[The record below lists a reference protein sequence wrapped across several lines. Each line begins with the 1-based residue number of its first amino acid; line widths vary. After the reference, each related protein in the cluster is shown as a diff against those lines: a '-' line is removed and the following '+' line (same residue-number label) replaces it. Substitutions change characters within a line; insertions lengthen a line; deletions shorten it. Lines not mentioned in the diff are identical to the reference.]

1 MSLLTLDKLSVF
13 RGDCPVVDS
22 VSLALEP
29 GDFIGLIG
37 PNGAGKT
44 SLMRAALGIL
54 EYKGSSSLALMPQS
68 DRAKQAA
75 WLPQDREIAWGLSV
89 RDLVSL
95 GRLPFGSIQKNDR
108 HVEAAIIK
116 MELATFSDRIATQL
130 SGGEQARVLIARA
143 LAQDTPILLA
153 DEPTASLDPAN
164 QISTLKTFSTLA
176 QAGRGIIASIHDLGL
191 AARYC
196 TKLALLHRGKLIAF
210 GSADEVLTPDNLRTV
225 FSIEAHYEKTK
236 EGIIFQP
243 LSVFN
248 NSNKN
253 SAQGDTLK

>member
-54 EYKGSSSLALMPQS
+54 EHKGSSSLAVMLQS

-89 RDLVSL
+89 RDLVGL

-130 SGGEQARVLIARA
+130 SGGEQARILIARA

-243 LSVFN
+243 LSVLN

>member
-54 EYKGSSSLALMPQS
+54 EHKGSSSLAVMPQS

-89 RDLVSL
+89 RDLVGL

-164 QISTLKTFSTLA
+164 QISTLKIFSTLA

-210 GSADEVLTPDNLRTV
+210 GTADEVLTPDNLRTV

-243 LSVFN
+243 LSVLN
-248 NSNKN
+248 KSDKN

>member
-13 RGDCPVVDS
+13 RGGCPVVDS
-22 VSLALEP
+22 VSLAIEH

-54 EYKGSSSLALMPQS
+54 EHKGSSSLAVMPQS

-89 RDLVSL
+89 RDLVGL

-116 MELATFSDRIATQL
+116 MELTTFSDRIATQL
-130 SGGEQARVLIARA
+130 SGGEQARILIARA

-164 QISTLKTFSTLA
+164 QISTLKTFSELA
-176 QAGRGIIASIHDLGL
+176 QDGRGIIASIHDLGL

-196 TKLALLHRGKLIAF
+196 TKLALLHRGKLVAF
-210 GSADEVLTPDNLRTV
+210 GSADAVLTPDNLRTV
-225 FSIEAHYEKTK
+225 FSIEAHYEETK

-243 LSVFN
+243 LSVLN
-248 NSNKN
+248 KSDKN

>member
-44 SLMRAALGIL
+44 TLMRAALGIL
-54 EYKGSSSLALMPQS
+54 EHKGMSSLAVMSQS
-68 DRAKQAA
+68 DRAKQVA

-89 RDLVSL
+89 RDLVGL
-95 GRLPFGSIQKNDR
+95 GRLPFGPIQKNDR

-116 MELATFSDRIATQL
+116 MELASFSDRIATQL

-210 GSADEVLTPDNLRTV
+210 GSASEVLTPENLRTV

-243 LSVFN
+243 LSVLN
-248 NSNKN
+248 KSDKN
-253 SAQGDTLK
+253 SALGDTLK

>member
-13 RGDCPVVDS
+13 RGDCPVVDT
-22 VSLALEP
+22 VSLAIEP

-44 SLMRAALGIL
+44 TLMRAALGIL
-54 EYKGSSSLALMPQS
+54 EHKGLSSLAVMSQS

-89 RDLVSL
+89 RDLVGL
-95 GRLPFGSIQKNDR
+95 GRLPFGPIQKNDR
-108 HVEAAIIK
+108 HVEEAIIK
-116 MELATFSDRIATQL
+116 MELASFSDRIATQL

-143 LAQDTPILLA
+143 LAQDTSILMA

-164 QISTLKTFSTLA
+164 QISTLKTFSGLA

-210 GSADEVLTPDNLRTV
+210 GSASEVLTPDNLRTV

-236 EGIIFQP
+236 KGIISQP
-243 LSVFN
+243 LTVL
-248 NSNKN
+248 NKSDKI

>member
-13 RGDCPVVDS
+13 RGDCPVVDK

-44 SLMRAALGIL
+44 TLMRAALGIL
-54 EYKGSSSLALMPQS
+54 EHKGMSSLALMPQS
-68 DRAKQAA
+68 DRAKQAS
-75 WLPQDREIAWGLSV
+75 WLPQDREISWGLSV
-89 RDLVSL
+89 RDLVGL
-95 GRLPFGSIQKNDR
+95 GRLPFGPIQKNDR
-108 HVEAAIIK
+108 HVEEAIIK
-116 MELATFSDRIATQL
+116 MELAAFSDRIATQL

-143 LAQDTPILLA
+143 LAQDTPILMA

-164 QISTLKTFSTLA
+164 QISTLKTFSALA

-196 TKLALLHRGKLIAF
+196 TKLALLHRGKLVAF
-210 GSADEVLTPDNLRTV
+210 GSAGAVLTPDNLRTV
-225 FSIEAHYEKTK
+225 FSIEAHYEKTE

-243 LSVFN
+243 LSVLN
-248 NSNKN
+248 KSDKN

>member
-22 VSLALEP
+22 VSLALEH

-54 EYKGSSSLALMPQS
+54 EHKGSSSLAVMPQS

-89 RDLVSL
+89 RDLVGL
-95 GRLPFGSIQKNDR
+95 GRLPFGSIQKHDR

-130 SGGEQARVLIARA
+130 SGGEQARILIARA

-210 GSADEVLTPDNLRTV
+210 GSADAVLTPDNLRTV

>member
-1 MSLLTLDKLSVF
+1 MSLLTLDKLSVS

-22 VSLALEP
+22 VSLALEH

-54 EYKGSSSLALMPQS
+54 EHKGSSSLAVMPQS

-89 RDLVSL
+89 RDLVGL
-95 GRLPFGSIQKNDR
+95 GRLPFGSIQKHDR

-130 SGGEQARVLIARA
+130 SGGEQARILIARA

-164 QISTLKTFSTLA
+164 QISTLETFSELA

-196 TKLALLHRGKLIAF
+196 TKLALLHRGKLVAF
-210 GSADEVLTPDNLRTV
+210 GSADAVLTPCLLYTSPSPRD
-225 FSIEAHYEKTK
+225 
-236 EGIIFQP
+236 
-243 LSVFN
+243 
-248 NSNKN
+248 
-253 SAQGDTLK
+253 

>member
-54 EYKGSSSLALMPQS
+54 EHKGSSSLAVMPQS

-89 RDLVSL
+89 RDLVGL

-116 MELATFSDRIATQL
+116 MELATFSDRITTQL

-143 LAQDTPILLA
+143 LAQDTPILMA

-176 QAGRGIIASIHDLGL
+176 QAGRGIIASMHDLGL

-210 GSADEVLTPDNLRTV
+210 GSADAVLTPANLRTV

-236 EGIIFQP
+236 DGIIFQP
-243 LSVFN
+243 LSVLN
-248 NSNKN
+248 NSDKN
-253 SAQGDTLK
+253 SAQGDALK

>member
-54 EYKGSSSLALMPQS
+54 EHKGSSSLAVMPQS

-89 RDLVSL
+89 RDLVGL

-210 GSADEVLTPDNLRTV
+210 GSADEVLTQDNLRTV

-243 LSVFN
+243 LTVL
-248 NSNKN
+248 NKSDKI